1 MCDSHFFRLTILN
14 CYLFILSLCFFHS
27 LHAEQNKVTD
37 NGRLPQRIVSQ
48 TLASDEILFA
58 ICSPKRIVAVSA
70 LALNP
75 QYSNVVEEAKQ
86 VAQQVTANV
95 EQILNLNPDLIIT
108 ASYSRAETVQLL
120 QATGAPVL
128 RLAHFQ
134 HLKDIQQNI
143 KIIGAAIGAEERAM
157 ALITQMQQKVTTL
170 RAQLP
175 TITSSPRVVFYDQWY
190 YTAGSL
196 TTFDDML
203 RLINAINIPAK
214 QGIQGHVKIDP
225 EQLVVWQPDFIV
237 TSANLGEFTQVRQQ
251 LLTHPAI
258 GASIKHEPARII
270 VIETRYLSSVSHH
283 ILQALEKLADGLYP

>member
-1 MCDSHFFRLTILN
+1 MTHPIFNSSLL
-14 CYLFILSLCFFHS
+14 ILSLCFFHS
-27 LHAEQNKVTD
+27 LHAEQNKVTDND

-58 ICSPKRIVAVSA
+58 ICPPKRIVAVSA

-75 QYSNVVEEAKQ
+75 QYSNVVEKAKQ

-128 RLAHFQ
+128 RLVHFQ
-134 HLKDIQQNI
+134 HLEDIQQNI
-143 KIIGAAIGAEERAM
+143 KIIGTAIGAQESAM
-157 ALITQMQQKVTTL
+157 ALITQMQQKVITL

-175 TITSSPRVVFYDQWY
+175 TITSSPRVMFYDQWY

-203 RLINAINIPAK
+203 RLVNAINIPAE

-258 GASIKHEPARII
+258 SASIKHESARII

-283 ILQALEKLADGLYP
+283 ILQALEKLAGGLYP